1 MNIQILFKQIISKYK
16 EYHLIKVKG
25 PQLFYYI
32 DKHHD
37 DLIRYTK
44 KLIVEDIGPMTVFEV
59 YGLYNGM
66 IDFTAYLPQHRKDE
80 SVYYNRQKKDLSD
93 QELAKW
99 RREMNL

>member
-1 MNIQILFKQIISKYK
+1 
-16 EYHLIKVKG
+16 
-25 PQLFYYI
+25 
-32 DKHHD
+32 
-37 DLIRYTK
+37 
-44 KLIVEDIGPMTVFEV
+44 MTVFEV

-99 RREMNL
+99 RRKMNL